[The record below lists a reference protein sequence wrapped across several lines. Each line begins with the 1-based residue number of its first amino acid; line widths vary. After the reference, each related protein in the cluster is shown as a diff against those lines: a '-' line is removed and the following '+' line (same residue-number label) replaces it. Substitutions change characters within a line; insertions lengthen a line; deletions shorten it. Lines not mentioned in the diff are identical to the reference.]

1 MLTVT
6 AHPDYGVEL
15 STYFSVTTSFQGACH
30 PGRPAQVHIF
40 QWLGGRGVDRGGRL
54 AAPAA
59 HCVRAALIVCARLC
73 HTACGRW
80 MVAAHPRR
88 IEVEI
93 QLKARE
99 DRGPWLAPQ
108 FGRLAPLRT
117 RRRALPIHRARFWR
131 RQSIPAL
138 AALP

>member
-54 AAPAA
+54 AAPPA
-59 HCVRAALIVCARLC
+59 HILRASPIFCARVF
-73 HTACGRW
+73 HTPFRSW
-80 MVAAHPRR
+80 MVGAHPRR
-88 IEVEI
+88 IGVGI
-93 QLKARE
+93 QSRE
-99 DRGPWLAPQ
+99 K
-108 FGRLAPLRT
+108 
-117 RRRALPIHRARFWR
+117 
-131 RQSIPAL
+131 
-138 AALP
+138 

>member
-54 AAPAA
+54 AAPPA
-59 HCVRAALIVCARLC
+59 HCVRAALFVCARLF
-73 HTACGRW
+73 HTAFGRW
-80 MVAAHPRR
+80 VVAGHPRR
-88 IEVEI
+88 NEVGI
-93 QLKARE
+93 QMKARE
-99 DRGPWLAPQ
+99 ERGA
-108 FGRLAPLRT
+108 RLAP
-117 RRRALPIHRARFWR
+117 PFG
-131 RQSIPAL
+131 PL
-138 AALP
+138 APPTTP